1 MEKELPDFFIKK
13 INEQYGENISKE
25 IIDGLNENKKTTF
38 RINRIK
44 SNSKEIEEILNQNNI
59 SFSKTNFYEDSYI
72 LEENSEEKIKN
83 LEIYN
88 SGKIYLQSLS
98 SMLPVLVLDP
108 KEKENILDMCSAPGG
123 KTTQIASLS
132 ENKAFIT
139 ACEKNK
145 IRFDRLKYNLEKQGI
160 KNYNLMK
167 EDSRFL
173 SDYFKFDKI
182 LLDSPC
188 SGSGTESVF
197 KDGFSK
203 ELLEKVVKFQEAL
216 LKKAINLLSPGGE
229 IIYST
234 CSILKDENEKIIE
247 KFFDKLSVVPIE
259 EFKGEKISYLPGLK
273 GTITVCPN
281 SYYEGFFVAKLQKK

>member
-108 KEKENILDMCSAPGG
+108 KEKENILDMCSAP
-123 KTTQIASLS
+123 
-132 ENKAFIT
+132 
-139 ACEKNK
+139 
-145 IRFDRLKYNLEKQGI
+145 RR
-160 KNYNLMK
+160 KNYPN
-167 EDSRFL
+167 
-173 SDYFKFDKI
+173 FK
-182 LLDSPC
+182 L
-188 SGSGTESVF
+188 F
-197 KDGFSK
+197 K
-203 ELLEKVVKFQEAL
+203 
-216 LKKAINLLSPGGE
+216 
-229 IIYST
+229 
-234 CSILKDENEKIIE
+234 
-247 KFFDKLSVVPIE
+247 
-259 EFKGEKISYLPGLK
+259 
-273 GTITVCPN
+273 
-281 SYYEGFFVAKLQKK
+281 

>member
-1 MEKELPDFFIKK
+1 MEKNLSEFFIEK
-13 INEQYGENISKE
+13 IEEQYGDLKESVISGLKE
-25 IIDGLNENKKTTF
+25 EKKSSFRLN
-38 RINRIK
+38 RVK
-44 SNSKEIEEILNQNNI
+44 SSLSEIEDVLNKNEI
-59 SFSKTNFYEDSYI
+59 SFSKPDFFEDAFI
-72 LEENSEEKIKN
+72 IEKADEEKIKA

-88 SGKIYLQSLS
+88 SGKIYFQSLS
-98 SMLPVLVLDP
+98 SMLPVLILDP

-123 KTTQIASLS
+123 KATQIASLT